1 MALVQTEEIARRLTA
16 AAPDVDVEIVKFETT
31 GDSDQTSKLLQHGG
45 KGGAFVAQIRK
56 AVISGELQ
64 AAMHSLK
71 DMPGNEDTPG
81 LVIGAT
87 LSRDPPGD
95 VLVLRSG
102 ILIDDLR
109 RSRGKG
115 FKIGTNA
122 VRRAA
127 YARRLFPQIEVI
139 HYRGA
144 ADTRVRK
151 LDHLEMQR
159 LPGGGEVGPADA
171 LIMARSGLERVGLA
185 GRIAYEFSVQEML
198 PAVGQGIVAV
208 ECAANDWQT
217 RRLLSGIDNPAAHR
231 SADAEREVLWVLNGH
246 CNSPIAGFSTIQGAR
261 MTLTA
266 SVLDETGG
274 LFIEA
279 SRAGRVDIRRQ
290 QRAGASGK
298 ADDLCVGDFSAH
310 ALDNAAGRLD
320 RPALEFARRQ
330 HTGPGVENLQ
340 HVGAGLELS
349 QQILD
354 RVFDQHVD
362 DLRERLGMTVG
373 HHPRRRL
380 IRRALSGHHIG
391 RNRPRRSAET
401 DQSNFRI
408 EFA

>member
-1 MALVQTEEIARRLTA
+1 MAAVQLRIGTRKSVMALAQTEEIARRLTA
-16 AAPDVDVEIVKFETT
+16 AVPDLDVEIVKFETT

-45 KGGAFVAQIRK
+45 KGGAFVAEIRK
-56 AVISGELQ
+56 AVLSGDLQ

-95 VLVLRSG
+95 VLVLREG
-102 ILIDDLR
+102 ISIEDFR
-109 RSRGKG
+109 SSRGRG

-127 YARRLFPQIEVI
+127 YARRLFPQVEVI

-151 LDHLEMQR
+151 LDEKEMQR

-185 GRIAYEFSVQEML
+185 SRIAYEFSIAEML

-208 ECAANDWQT
+208 ECAAQDWQT
-217 RRLLSGIDNPAAHR
+217 RRILSAIDDPAAHK

-246 CNSPIAGFSTIQGAR
+246 CNSPIAGFSTIDGAQ
-261 MTLTA
+261 MSLTA
-266 SVLDETGG
+266 SVLDEAGG

-279 SRAGRVDIRRQ
+279 SR
-290 QRAGASGK
+290 SGP
-298 ADDLCVGDFSAH
+298 A
-310 ALDNAAGRLD
+310 D
-320 RPALEFARRQ
+320 RPRELGRA
-330 HTGPGVENLQ
+330 V
-340 HVGAGLELS
+340 GLELLAKGAAD
-349 QQILD
+349 II
-354 RVFDQHVD
+354 
-362 DLRERLGMTVG
+362 ER
-373 HHPRRRL
+373 
-380 IRRALSGHHIG
+380 S
-391 RNRPRRSAET
+391 RPV
-401 DQSNFRI
+401 
-408 EFA
+408 